1 MPLFSFSFSLKFP
14 ETIATYQS
22 AIKERDDGE
31 EGFFVLGQYYFKIIQ
46 VFLYI
51 SFPFHIL
58 SLFLTIFPQAASS
71 RAYEK
76 DISPYLE
83 QRKNLR
89 NFYFKE
95 VGHPADYLSLAI
107 RNYGLSLNYGQ
118 KHLFQSLPRLLTLW
132 FGDDFS
138 WTEDEKSKYAKAL
151 KKVSETMEELCE
163 ELPPFIWQA
172 CLPQLV
178 SRVMHPDQEVFRVL
192 KKLLAGVLRA
202 YPLQA
207 FWGFIG
213 TARSTSQGRKKK
225 AASILN
231 DVDGRLLADSFSL
244 SEHLRKVAM
253 AKLSKEDKR
262 KELKMEENY
271 PKLYRWEGKVII
283 PIESQLTAHRMTRGS
298 RASSSSSSQTFV
310 PFPES
315 PLMIHKFS
323 NAVTILPSLQKPKK
337 ITVVGSD
344 GREYPL
350 LIKEDTLRKDARIM
364 EVEQITNNLLNR
376 DPESRKRSLRIRTYA
391 VIPLNEDCGIVEWVQ
406 NMSPFRGAV
415 EEQYCT
421 KFGSWK
427 FRKDRVGTQEIWGN
441 KKLKAAAKFQRAC
454 KAMPAV
460 FYGWFLR
467 HFQDPQKWYMAR
479 TLYSRSLAVMS
490 MVGSVMGLGDRHT
503 ENILMETTTGECMHV
518 DFNCLFWRGLEFTVP
533 EKVPFRLSPN
543 LVDGMGCTAYQGTFK
558 KSCVITLRILRENK
572 DTLMSVLETLVHDPL
587 AEWQKDSRSTRGR
600 GNRSAERTKEG
611 GALHART
618 IVRKV
623 ADVLDGQAD
632 SVLPLSVE
640 GQVQSLITKA
650 TAPSNLGAMFIGWAS
665 FM

>member
-1 MPLFSFSFSLKFP
+1 MGL
-14 ETIATYQS
+14 T
-22 AIKERDDGE
+22 DE
-31 EGFFVLGQYYFKIIQ
+31 E
-46 VFLYI
+46 
-51 SFPFHIL
+51 
-58 SLFLTIFPQAASS
+58 
-71 RAYEK
+71 
-76 DISPYLE
+76 
-83 QRKNLR
+83 KN
-89 NFYFKE
+89 
-95 VGHPADYLSLAI
+95 
-107 RNYGLSLNYGQ
+107 
-118 KHLFQSLPRLLTLW
+118 KHS
-132 FGDDFS
+132 
-138 WTEDEKSKYAKAL
+138 KSL

-163 ELPPFIWQA
+163 TLPPFIWQA

-178 SRVMHPDQEVFRVL
+178 SRVNHPETEVFRVL
-192 KKLLAGVLRA
+192 KNLLSSVLRT

-213 TARSTSQGRKKK
+213 TARSTSQARKKK
-225 AASILN
+225 ADRILN
-231 DVDGRLLADSFSL
+231 EVDNRLLADSFSL
-244 SEHLRKVAM
+244 SDLLKKLAM
-253 AKLSKEDKR
+253 SKLPKDDKR
-262 KELKMEENY
+262 KELRMESEY
-271 PKLYRWEGKVII
+271 TKLFHWEGKAVI

-298 RASSSSSSQTFV
+298 RASSTSSSSSTSSTFA

-315 PLMIHKFS
+315 PIMIHKFS
-323 NAVTILPSLQKPKK
+323 NTVSILPSLQKPKK

-427 FRKDRVGTQEIWGN
+427 FRKDRVNTQEIWGS
-441 KKLKAAAKFQRAC
+441 KKWKPHQKFAKAC
-454 KAMPAV
+454 KIMPPV

-467 HFQDPQKWYMAR
+467 HFQDPQKWYSAR

-543 LVDGMGCTAYQGTFK
+543 LVDGMGCTAFQGTFQ
-558 KSCVITLRILRENK
+558 KSCVIALRILRENK

-587 AEWQKDSRSTRGR
+587 AEWQKDSRSSRGR

-623 ADVLDGQAD
+623 ADVLEGQAE

-640 GQVQSLITKA
+640 GQVQSLIAKA